1 MMERAPFSFLYVSD
15 LHVTLAGVPLL

>member
-1 MMERAPFSFLYVSD
+1 MTERAPFSFLYVSD

>member
-1 MMERAPFSFLYVSD
+1 MERAPFSFLHVSD

>member
-1 MMERAPFSFLYVSD
+1 MERAPFSFLYVSD